1 MFNEYE
7 ASEILEVGKAEELIL
22 GQKDEPGI
30 DEPGL
35 FPVDR
40 KSSSF
45 ASYEE

>member
-7 ASEILEVGKAEELIL
+7 ASEVLEIGQAEELIL
-22 GQKDEPGI
+22 GEKTEGGL

-35 FPVDR
+35 DPPTKRFFG
-40 KSSSF
+40 F

>member
-22 GQKDEPGI
+22 GEKTEPFA

-35 FPVDR
+35 FPVEKR
-40 KSSSF
+40 SICF
-45 ASYEE
+45 ANYEE

>member
-22 GQKDEPGI
+22 GIKDEVGA

-35 FPVDR
+35 FPVDQR
-40 KSSSF
+40 STGF